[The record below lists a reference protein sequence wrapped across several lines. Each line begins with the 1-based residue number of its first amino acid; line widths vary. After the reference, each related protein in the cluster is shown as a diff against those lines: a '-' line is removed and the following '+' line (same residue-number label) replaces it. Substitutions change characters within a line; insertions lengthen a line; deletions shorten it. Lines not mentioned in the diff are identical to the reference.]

1 MADPINAAIKTVA
14 AVTTQAYDYG
24 SKVKHAK
31 GDIENVNRE
40 LVQVGQVLEK
50 LKALA
55 ERSEKAGRSGQSL
68 EAWPTLIE
76 LNADDGPLA
85 KCNQSLLDLKSELA
99 PVSGLREK
107 WSQKAK
113 WPQKKE
119 KVEKSLQAIV
129 KEKNVFLEMLNVD
142 HM

>member
-1 MADPINAAIKTVA
+1 MADPINATIKTVA

-31 GDIENVNRE
+31 EDIENINRE

-55 ERSEKAGRSGQSL
+55 EKAERSGQSL